1 MINTEKIVFFDGLC
15 GLCDGSVSLILKF
28 DKNNI
33 LKYSSLQGKSG
44 QVLLKKL
51 NKDLK
56 EFDTVIFKVNDQVY
70 TKSTAVFKIIESI
83 GGWIKVFLIFNLF
96 PTKFND
102 WIYSKIAK
110 NRFKL
115 FGKLDTCDIYKFNI
129 PGQFI
134 D

>member
-1 MINTEKIVFFDGLC
+1 MINTEKIVYFDGLC

-83 GGWIKVFLIFNLF
+83 GGWIKILLIFNLF
-96 PTKFND
+96 PTKIND

-110 NRFKL
+110 NRLKL
-115 FGKLDTCDIYKFNI
+115 FRFKRVND
-129 PGQFI
+129 
-134 D
+134 

>member
-15 GLCDGSVSLILKF
+15 GLCDGSISLILKF

-83 GGWIKVFLIFNLF
+83 GGWIKVLLIFNLF
-96 PTKFND
+96 PTKIND

-115 FGKLDTCDIYKFNI
+115 FVKRDNCDISKFNI